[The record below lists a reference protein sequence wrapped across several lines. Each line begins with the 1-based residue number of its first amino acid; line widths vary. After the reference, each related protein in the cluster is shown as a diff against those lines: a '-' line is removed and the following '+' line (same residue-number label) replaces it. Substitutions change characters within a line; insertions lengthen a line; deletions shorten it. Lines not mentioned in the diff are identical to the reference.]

1 MASFI
6 LDLLIETLC
15 RYTKEMQYEN
25 EKSSKRRQY
34 LSLAKGFL
42 VWYYSH
48 NAHSRVSL
56 WINKMPTPNICISV
70 GTIFHLMKFWTWL
83 YNSKVSKSLV
93 YVPLRN
99 IMLPT
104 FQVIIVDDRI
114 SSGRANL
121 LWGAIHKHYTKKNRK
136 TNGLLFPHLAG
147 SVKSRILSSGTS
159 FIFILDELES
169 LNHDS
174 I

>member
-121 LWGAIHKHYTKKNRK
+121 LWGAIHKHYTKKKPQNEW
-136 TNGLLFPHLAG
+136 FAI
-147 SVKSRILSSGTS
+147 SASRWKC
-159 FIFILDELES
+159 
-169 LNHDS
+169 
-174 I
+174 